1 MFNSGGYYY
10 SASQIIRK
18 TIDELLD
25 NYKGSSFVVVDIN
38 PPSFDAD
45 SMYLSLKDK
54 YPAPHSENKQEWQS
68 ALAPRWNDM
77 RDYVSTHG
85 TISIKIQ

>member
-25 NYKGSSFVVVDIN
+25 NYKGSSFVIVDIN

-54 YPAPHSENKQEWQS
+54 YPVPHSESKQEW
-68 ALAPRWNDM
+68 
-77 RDYVSTHG
+77 
-85 TISIKIQ
+85 